1 MANVQ
6 HSAITDPNIHEP
18 KGVSSAAA
26 GKVYV
31 ANGSGSGSWELPA
44 GSAYGDM
51 YIDAGATAQTLAAA
65 SATAKLN
72 PTGEWTANGSK
83 NVTISGSNGTIT
95 VSQAGEYQLNFWIVF
110 ETAAISSG
118 AAYNFYYAVNG
129 TPFTRKVYVKKP
141 TNSTDTLHVYATGYA
156 SLVANDV
163 ISIYVGG
170 DGTSSG
176 TNITP
181 KEAGLSCLLVDP
193 A

>member
-18 KGVSSAAA
+18 KGVASAAA

-31 ANGSGSGSWELPA
+31 SNGSGSGTWELPA

-51 YIDAGATAQTLAAA
+51 YIDSGATAQTLAAS

-83 NVTISGSNGTIT
+83 NVTISASNGTIT
-95 VSQAGEYQLNFWIVF
+95 VSQSGEYQLDFWAVF
-110 ETAAISSG
+110 ETAAIASG
-118 AAYNFYYAVNG
+118 SAYNFHYAVNG
-129 TPFTRKVYVKKP
+129 TPSTRKVYAKKP
-141 TNSTDTLHVYATGYA
+141 TNSVDTIHTSAVGYA
-156 SLVANDV
+156 SLTAGDV
-163 ISIYVGG
+163 LSMYVGG

-176 TNITP
+176 TNITI
-181 KEAGLSCLLVDP
+181 KEAGLSCLLIDP